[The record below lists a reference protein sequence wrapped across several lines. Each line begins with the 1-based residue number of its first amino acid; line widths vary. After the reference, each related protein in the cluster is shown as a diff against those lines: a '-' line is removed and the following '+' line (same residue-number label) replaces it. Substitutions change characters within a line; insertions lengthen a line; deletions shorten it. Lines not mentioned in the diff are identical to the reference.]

1 MNRLLCTRSKRLVCK
16 FEVAIQCMHCKCTK
30 LQMFEYLFPFTV
42 FCERAHLKWLEFR
55 EDCSEIFGGFLVL
68 MCDVPWFNVLSFYG
82 YRCHP
87 GFIGIRCEHAD
98 LLAVVATNQRQQ
110 TLATILML
118 AILGILL
125 LVLLCT
131 VIKYG
136 IYLGYP
142 IILISCI
149 YFFRHCNIHFMY
161 CVHEAQ
167 NFPCC
172 LMRFSSS
179 EQHKMGKDWIRLPLT
194 FTSRISL

>member
-42 FCERAHLKWLEFR
+42 FCERAHLKWL
-55 EDCSEIFGGFLVL
+55 DCSEIFGGFLVL
-68 MCDVPWFNVLSFYG
+68 CDVPWFNVLSFYG

-149 YFFRHCNIHFMY
+149 YFFLDTVIYTSCTVYMKHRISPAAWWGSQ
-161 CVHEAQ
+161 AQ
-167 NFPCC
+167 NSTRWEKTEFDY
-172 LMRFSSS
+172 L
-179 EQHKMGKDWIRLPLT
+179 
-194 FTSRISL
+194 